1 MINYMVDKAG
11 EVFEPTVISS
21 AGPKSF
27 EKAALKAINESR
39 LNLLK

>member
-1 MINYMVDKAG
+1 MINYMVDTTG

-27 EKAALKAINESR
+27 ESNLKGDKRE
-39 LNLLK
+39 